1 MIKLILAIYS
11 VSSVQRLLDF
21 IKTVYAY
28 NIGVPVVIKPVGAAA
43 QVGIPEAH
51 KIAYKNGKPFIVLP
65 DIKDL
70 AEVVG
75 LNEVFLVSEKG
86 LSLDIGNLP
95 LERAIAVVFHG
106 GDEDFTRS
114 EAQYGK
120 PVWFKEIPPKL
131 PPVAQ
136 VAVLLHHLS
145 LVSLETALH

>member
-1 MIKLILAIYS
+1 MTKLVLAIYS

-28 NIGVPVVIKPVGAAA
+28 GIGVPVVIKPVGAAA
-43 QVGIPEAH
+43 QVGVPEAH
-51 KIAYKNGKPFIVLP
+51 KIAYKNSKPLLVLP

-70 AEVVG
+70 AEVIG

-86 LSLDIGNLP
+86 LLLEVRNLH
-95 LERAIAVVFHG
+95 LEHAIAVVFHG

-120 PVWFKEIPPKL
+120 PVWFREIPPKL

-136 VAVLLHHLS
+136 AAVLLQHLS
-145 LVSLETALH
+145 LTSGSVFH

>member
-1 MIKLILAIYS
+1 MIKLMLAIYS

-28 NIGVPVVIKPVGAAA
+28 GIGVPVVIKPIGAAA

-70 AEVVG
+70 AEIVD
-75 LNEVFLVSEKG
+75 LNEIFLVSEKG
-86 LSLDIGNLP
+86 LSLEIRSLS
-95 LERAIAVVFHG
+95 LERATAVVFHG

-114 EAQYGK
+114 EAQYGR

-145 LVSLETALH
+145 PASAGTVFH

>member
-1 MIKLILAIYS
+1 MAKLMLAIYT

-21 IKTVYAY
+21 IKTVYVY
-28 NIGVPVVIKPVGAAA
+28 GIGVPVVIKPIGAAA

-51 KIAYKNGKPFIVLP
+51 KVAYKSGRPLIVLP

-70 AEVVG
+70 AEVIG
-75 LNEVFLVSEKG
+75 LNEVLLVSEKG
-86 LSLDIGNLP
+86 SLLEIRSLSLDHAV
-95 LERAIAVVFHG
+95 AIVFHG
-106 GDEDFTRS
+106 GDGDFTRS

-136 VAVLLHHLS
+136 ATVLLQHLS
-145 LVSLETALH
+145 LALGPTH